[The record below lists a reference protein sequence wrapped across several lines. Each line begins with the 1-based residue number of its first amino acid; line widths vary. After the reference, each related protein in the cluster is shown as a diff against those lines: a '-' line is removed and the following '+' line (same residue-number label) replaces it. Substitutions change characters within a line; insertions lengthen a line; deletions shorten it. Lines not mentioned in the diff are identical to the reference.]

1 LSPSKKAIPLI
12 RSLLHCR
19 RGILTREGQ
28 KGYPYKRGTEGVAL
42 QERDRRGSL
51 TREGQK
57 GYPYKRGT
65 EGVSLQER
73 HYCIILCFH
82 SMKIMIKNTIFSS
95 IP

>member
-28 KGYPYKRGTEGVAL
+28 KGYPYKRGTEGVSL
-42 QERDRRGSL
+42 QERDRRVILTRERDRRFIL

-73 HYCIILCFH
+73 DRRGSLTREGQ
-82 SMKIMIKNTIFSS
+82 KG
-95 IP
+95 